1 MSLNINNFKNQ
12 LTKGGV
18 RPFLFRVQ
26 GNIGPTTLAEPVG
39 YLCKAASLPASSMT
53 SIPVPYRGRTLKLPG
68 TREYAEWSL
77 TFLSD
82 GDFKLRNAFEKWM
95 EDLNKTVANVSQTEH
110 DFNAK
115 HFPDWKIDHL
125 DRKGKP
131 IKSYKFFH
139 CWPSE
144 VAAIEVSVEDTDALA
159 EFTVTMQYSY
169 FTSSDVSDENPGKG
183 IAPVPGIG
191 S

>member
-26 GNIGPTTLAEPVG
+26 GNIGTTSLAEPVG
-39 YLCKAASLPASSMT
+39 YLCKAASLPASTMT
-53 SIPVPYRGRTLKLPG
+53 TIPVPYRGRTLKLPG
-68 TREYAEWSL
+68 TREYAEWTL

-95 EDLNKTVANVSQTEH
+95 DDLNQTVNNIANTEH
-110 DFNAK
+110 DLNSNF
-115 HFPDWKIDHL
+115 FPDWNIDHL
-125 DRKGKP
+125 DRRGNP
-131 IKSYKFFH
+131 IKSYRFFH

-144 VAAIEVSVEDTDALA
+144 VGAIELSVEDTDALA

-169 FTSSDVSDENPGKG
+169 FITQDTDESVSPG